1 MNVVLLHGLA
11 RSSRAMRPLGRALAG
26 AGHELLAIDYPS
38 RARRLRDCAA
48 HVLDAIAARGWDRAP
63 DTLAFVGHS
72 MGGLVFR
79 ALPLVQPDFHAAA
92 AVLLGSPLTGSLL
105 AASLA
110 PRPLGR
116 LVFGPALQD
125 LSPDAV
131 AGLPPP
137 PAPFGVI
144 AGDRPTWL
152 LPGTWLLA
160 RLAPGRP
167 SDSTV
172 LLEETRHPA
181 AADHLVV
188 PRAHSFL
195 MGDREVQ
202 RQVLHFLQHRR
213 FFRAGET
220 TGAPT

>member
-11 RSSRAMRPLGRALAG
+11 RSSRAMRPIQRALVA
-26 AGHELLAIDYPS
+26 AGHEALPIDYPS
-38 RARRLRDCAA
+38 RAVRLRDCAA
-48 HVLDAIAARGWDRAP
+48 HVLEAIAARGWAGAP
-63 DTLAFVGHS
+63 DELAFVGHS

-79 ALPLVQPDFHAAA
+79 ALPLLQPGLRAAA

-105 AASLA
+105 AATLA
-110 PRPLGR
+110 PRPIGR
-116 LVFGPALQD
+116 LLFGPALQD
-125 LSPDAV
+125 LSPEAV
-131 AGLPPP
+131 APLPPP

-160 RLAPGRP
+160 HLAPGRA

-172 LLEETRHPA
+172 LLDETRHPD

-195 MGDREVQ
+195 MGDPQVQ
-202 RQVLHFLQHRR
+202 RQVLHFLLHHR
-213 FFRAGET
+213 FDHAAG
-220 TGAPT
+220 GSP